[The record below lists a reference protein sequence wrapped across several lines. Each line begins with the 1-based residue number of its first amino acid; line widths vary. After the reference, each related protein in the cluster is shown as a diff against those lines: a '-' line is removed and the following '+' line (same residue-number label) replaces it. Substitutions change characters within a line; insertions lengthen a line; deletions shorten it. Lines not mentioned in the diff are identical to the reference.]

1 MAIAV
6 QVIRAH
12 RGRVVVTGERRC
24 DEVARRL
31 AAALSAAGACAWFLS
46 PLLIARGELGEYRP
60 GDVMVMVS
68 EGQTSAEMLA
78 LAALARAAASPVIA
92 ITDTASSRLAKE
104 ADLVLAA
111 EIRLEDSQQSAVLG
125 AMSDAFV
132 YGVRHA
138 GAQSSYGRSYQYA
151 H

>member
-1 MAIAV
+1 
-6 QVIRAH
+6 
-12 RGRVVVTGERRC
+12 VVTGERRC

-31 AAALSAAGACAWFLS
+31 AAALSAAGACTSFLS

-60 GDVMVMVS
+60 GDLVVMIS
-68 EGQTSAEMLA
+68 EGKASAELLA

-92 ITDTASSRLAKE
+92 ITDTAYSRLARE

-111 EIRLEDSQQSAVLG
+111 EIRREGLQQSAVLG
-125 AMSDAFV
+125 AMSDAFA

-138 GAQSSYGRSYQYA
+138 GARSNCGRSYQYA